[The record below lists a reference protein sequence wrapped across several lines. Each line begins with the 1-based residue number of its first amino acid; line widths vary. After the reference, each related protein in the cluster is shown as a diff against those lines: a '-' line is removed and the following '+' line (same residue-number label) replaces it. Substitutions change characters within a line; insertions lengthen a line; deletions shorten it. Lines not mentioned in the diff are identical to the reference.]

1 MTSVLVMR
9 SHKSE
14 AISYL
19 SRASL
24 FIRLNLAIKT
34 FGRFDAEAAFC
45 LFAINGEGCSWVNVA
60 AVKGAT

>member
-34 FGRFDAEAAFC
+34 LAVLMQKLHFAF
-45 LFAINGEGCSWVNVA
+45 FAINGEG
-60 AVKGAT
+60 AVGIM

>member
-1 MTSVLVMR
+1 MGGAGNDKCSGDEKPYTR
-9 SHKSE
+9 KSE

-45 LFAINGEGCSWVNVA
+45 IFCHQRRRVQLG
-60 AVKGAT
+60 